1 MMKQFF
7 CAVAVALLCISCSSP
22 KQKAEQDMFV
32 SVKNRKVYNGTFVR
46 GRTLRQ
52 TDGNRGVRLSA
63 RRI

>member
-32 SVKNRKVYNGTFVR
+32 SVKNGQFIRNGKPYYYVGGEFLVWSHLGF
-46 GRTLRQ
+46 GRNGR
-52 TDGNRGVRLSA
+52 
-63 RRI
+63 